1 MKSSIR
7 KKLLINIMAPIIL
20 VLLPAIILLD
30 YILTKEMIEQVDS
43 TMFLLTEEIGKRV
56 SVSLAECEMLNDG
69 GVRFVE
75 NSDKITAEEAYKY
88 LEGDIRKGKFL
99 ISSRFAFEPE
109 YIGNKP
115 VHFSVSRLGDSLVF
129 RDLYTLFD
137 HTKKNELWYFNTKM
151 TRKAHWDTPFMDRE
165 SGKAV
170 YRYNQPIIKNG
181 KFIGVASVLFDLK
194 LVESLIDKEYYKTID
209 FFIVDQ
215 YGTFLSFPNHTRI
228 VEYNVLNLK
237 ASRFDYNDLKE
248 TGKILLAKKTQKV
261 ELKLI
266 KSNDVAWGYTHPIHN
281 SNLFL
286 CVYVNKGE
294 IIANNTVRKNL
305 YFTVFSVT
313 AIMLF
318 IGLLIASKKITHSI
332 NKLKEHINNISPA
345 HPTIINE
352 KFEDDEIGV
361 FANKFNVMIEAIIQN
376 QNELKDVNHL
386 FKYALKAANDGI
398 FDYFVKTDKLS
409 FSERLYEI
417 LGYKPNEVE
426 FNYDKWFD
434 IVFINDKELFR
445 KEIQKTVI
453 FCFPLNFDYRV
464 LNKKGEV
471 VWLHC
476 KGIVP
481 EKDSNTASALRIIG
495 IQTDITQRKTNENI
509 ILQNQNKLK
518 AFIKASNT
526 SAWEYNADTGIF
538 WRSEEFFINLG
549 YDPKQF
555 VTDNKFDNDI
565 LLLNFI
571 HPDDR
576 EKALSTFKIFINSK
590 DILTYENK
598 YRLITSK
605 GKIVWTIARG
615 GRLYD
620 NEGNPT
626 NIFVGT
632 SVDITEQVENEEKIL
647 QLNKNLESKVK
658 ERTEKLEEII
668 FEVNELNIRLKMQS
682 IALDSNAIVSNSDIS
697 GNITEVNN
705 LFCSISQYSREELVG
720 ENFRILNSGK
730 HDNEFWEVFYKT
742 ILNGNSW
749 RGRICN
755 KTKNNK
761 YYWIDAVTVPIP
773 DFTGKPSGF
782 YTVAFDVTDAVLAE
796 QALSESTEKLKL
808 ILASTDNGIF
818 GIDLDGN
825 ITFVNDAVTKLL
837 GFNDDEMI
845 GKQHHY
851 LFHHHDKNNQP
862 ISEESCE
869 IYKSLIIGN
878 AVYRDDEIFWKKDG
892 EFLEVEFSAAPIF
905 KNGNIIGGVVTFK
918 DITERKR
925 LENELKH
932 TIDTSL
938 LIIDNMPIPLAVVRL
953 DTSKIIKAN
962 KALSDFHMVSLEE
975 LLECDPREF
984 YVYKEDRAQIVE
996 ELKKGNRVF
1005 NKQIKFKRLRTGEIR
1020 ETILTYLPIVYDKI
1034 NCFIVSVL
1042 DITEIKAVQKELEKA
1057 KNEAESATIAK
1068 SQFLATMSHE
1078 IRTPMNAIIGLS
1090 HLALG
1095 TELSN
1100 KQFDYLSKIERSAQ
1114 TLLTIINDI
1123 LDFSKI
1129 EAGKLS
1135 IENTDF
1141 NLEQVMYN
1149 VTNLIAQS
1157 AQEKGIEFNIRI
1169 DKEVPINLIGDPLRI
1184 SQILVNYCSNALK
1197 FTDKGEIIINVSITE
1212 IKDNIGE
1219 FVFSVKDTG
1228 IGLTDEQKLKIFNKF
1243 TQADSSTTRKYG
1255 GTGLGLS
1262 IAKSLAELMGGKV
1275 WFESKYAEGSCFYFS
1290 AKLGIGNQSS
1300 EDYLQISEL
1309 TKLKVLVC
1317 DDNKNAR
1324 EIIYEYLERFTF
1336 EPFSVASGDE
1346 AIDIIKNS
1354 NANPFDLLIIDW
1366 MMPNKDGL
1374 ETVKEIVADVSI
1386 KLPKIIMITSF
1397 GREEIENKAK
1407 YLGIDA
1413 FLIKPITP
1421 SQLFDKILELFGK
1434 STKTLRHRG
1443 HKGNKFNKEISTLKG
1458 ANILV
1463 VEDNEINRQIAVE
1476 LLSNAGLTVETA
1488 INGEDALN
1496 KLMLPENKNKY
1507 NLIFMDLQMPIMD
1520 GFTATIEIRKNSE
1533 FDKLPLVA
1541 MTADAMSGVSER
1553 CKEIGMQ
1560 GFVSKPINPDEVFG
1574 AIVKYV
1580 NTEIIINSEPIV
1592 EDIIIGDF
1600 EIPKF
1605 NSIDTETGLSRV
1617 ADNKKLYLTLLKK
1630 FVELNK
1636 NFKIELG
1643 NELEKK
1649 NKENAI
1655 RLIHTMRGSA
1665 GNLGAKQLYELASS
1679 FELEIQKGFNYV
1691 RPIYNEFINE
1701 FEIVYNELCN
1711 NISFEKEENI
1721 AHDKIIN
1728 KKELLHEL
1736 FILKNLLA
1744 ENDFDA
1750 SIKTEEIINNYGE
1763 CEYHNE
1769 LNKLSKY
1776 ISNFEFENALI
1787 ICKTI
1792 IAYIEDSGKK

>member
-56 SVSLAECEMLNDG
+56 SVSLAECEMLNYG

-151 TRKAHWDTPFMDRE
+151 TRKAHWDTPFIDRE

-237 ASRFDYNDLKE
+237 GSRFDYNDLKE
-248 TGKILLAKKTQKV
+248 AGKILLAKKFQKV

-266 KSNDVAWGYTHPIHN
+266 KSNDIAWGYTHPIHN
-281 SNLFL
+281 YNLFL

-294 IIANNTVRKNL
+294 ITKNNTVRKNL

-332 NKLKEHINNISPA
+332 NKLKEHIDNISPS
-345 HPTIINE
+345 HPTIISE
-352 KFEDDEIGV
+352 KFEDDEIGI
-361 FANKFNVMIEAIIQN
+361 FANKFNAMIEAIIQN
-376 QNELKDVNHL
+376 QK
-386 FKYALKAANDGI
+386 
-398 FDYFVKTDKLS
+398 
-409 FSERLYEI
+409 
-417 LGYKPNEVE
+417 
-426 FNYDKWFD
+426 
-434 IVFINDKELFR
+434 
-445 KEIQKTVI
+445 
-453 FCFPLNFDYRV
+453 
-464 LNKKGEV
+464 
-471 VWLHC
+471 
-476 KGIVP
+476 
-481 EKDSNTASALRIIG
+481 
-495 IQTDITQRKTNENI
+495 
-509 ILQNQNKLK
+509 
-518 AFIKASNT
+518 
-526 SAWEYNADTGIF
+526 
-538 WRSEEFFINLG
+538 
-549 YDPKQF
+549 
-555 VTDNKFDNDI
+555 
-565 LLLNFI
+565 
-571 HPDDR
+571 
-576 EKALSTFKIFINSK
+576 
-590 DILTYENK
+590 
-598 YRLITSK
+598 
-605 GKIVWTIARG
+605 
-615 GRLYD
+615 
-620 NEGNPT
+620 
-626 NIFVGT
+626 
-632 SVDITEQVENEEKIL
+632 
-647 QLNKNLESKVK
+647 
-658 ERTEKLEEII
+658 
-668 FEVNELNIRLKMQS
+668 
-682 IALDSNAIVSNSDIS
+682 
-697 GNITEVNN
+697 
-705 LFCSISQYSREELVG
+705 
-720 ENFRILNSGK
+720 
-730 HDNEFWEVFYKT
+730 
-742 ILNGNSW
+742 
-749 RGRICN
+749 
-755 KTKNNK
+755 
-761 YYWIDAVTVPIP
+761 
-773 DFTGKPSGF
+773 
-782 YTVAFDVTDAVLAE
+782 
-796 QALSESTEKLKL
+796 
-808 ILASTDNGIF
+808 
-818 GIDLDGN
+818 
-825 ITFVNDAVTKLL
+825 
-837 GFNDDEMI
+837 
-845 GKQHHY
+845 
-851 LFHHHDKNNQP
+851 
-862 ISEESCE
+862 
-869 IYKSLIIGN
+869 
-878 AVYRDDEIFWKKDG
+878 
-892 EFLEVEFSAAPIF
+892 
-905 KNGNIIGGVVTFK
+905 
-918 DITERKR
+918 
-925 LENELKH
+925 ELKH

-1020 ETILTYLPIVYDKI
+1020 ETIFTYLPIVYDKI

-1496 KLMLPENKNKY
+1496 KLKLPENKY

-1533 FDKLPLVA
+1533 FDKLPIVA

-1560 GFVSKPINPDEVFG
+1560 GFVAKPINPDEVFG

-1636 NFKIELG
+1636 NFKIELD